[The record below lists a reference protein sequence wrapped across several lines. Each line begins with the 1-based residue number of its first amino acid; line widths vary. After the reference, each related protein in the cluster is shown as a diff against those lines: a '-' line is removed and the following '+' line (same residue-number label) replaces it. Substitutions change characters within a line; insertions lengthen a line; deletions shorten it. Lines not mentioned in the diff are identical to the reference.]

1 MIKVMFAIGT
11 RPEGIKLAPVYLY
24 CKKYPREVKPILV
37 ATSQHEELLQEVFK
51 DFRIKPDFNLHIMK
65 KNQTLYDITAAVLLK
80 MENVLKEVNPQIVIF
95 QGDTTTV
102 LSVSLS
108 AYYQKIDVGHV
119 EAGLRSHNKYD
130 PFPEEINRK
139 LTTHIADINFAPT
152 KLAAK
157 NLLREGIDKRKI
169 FITGNTSVDALF
181 FILKRKWREKINID
195 NNKKLILVTAHRR
208 ESFGKGLKNI
218 ALALK
223 EIGKIHDV
231 EIVYPLHPNPN
242 VQEVMRKILA
252 NSPNIHL
259 LKPLNY
265 IDFANLMRKSY
276 LILTDSGGIQEEAPS
291 LNIPVLVMRNVTERP
306 EAIFAGRAK
315 LVGTKKENIVKETQK
330 LLRGGP
336 SYQRMTKGKNPYGD
350 GRAAERIVK
359 ILIDKYKAKL

>member
-1 MIKVMFAIGT
+1 MFAIGT

-80 MENVLKEVNPQIVIF
+80 MENVLKEVNPQIVIV

-265 IDFANLMRKSY
+265 IDFANLMRIFNFNR
-276 LILTDSGGIQEEAPS
+276 LGGHTRRGS
-291 LNIPVLVMRNVTERP
+291 LFKYSCTCYEKCNRKARGDFRWSRKIGRYQKRKYCQRNTKIIKGRP
-306 EAIFAGRAK
+306 
-315 LVGTKKENIVKETQK
+315 
-330 LLRGGP
+330 LLP
-336 SYQRMTKGKNPYGD
+336 KN
-350 GRAAERIVK
+350 
-359 ILIDKYKAKL
+359 DKR